1 MRHLISL
8 LFFAAICL
16 TGAAAEPISFRCDG
30 QYFREPQPYFMTF
43 DIENRHFLFAR
54 AAGNTIP
61 GDITSVSD
69 ELLDLSLRASEVAY
83 FSPSNASET

>member
-1 MRHLISL
+1 
-8 LFFAAICL
+8 
-16 TGAAAEPISFRCDG
+16 
-30 QYFREPQPYFMTF
+30 MTF

-61 GDITSVSD
+61 GDITSVS

>member
-61 GDITSVSD
+61 GDITSVS